1 MTSAPSSTR
10 MASRSAPDITAR
22 SRSCNVSVFRQPR
35 ARPFISTTQWPK
47 STRWWRASTRSGKY
61 SAEPHSIEPDMDSKN
76 LYQEVILDHNKK
88 PRNWGKL
95 ADASHQA
102 EGLNPLCGDHI
113 WLSLKLDGDK
123 VGSIAFEGE
132 SCAICKASS
141 SMMTKIADLEYT
153 PNPNARKFVLKE
165 PLTNGLARSFENA
178 EQAQRD
184 ALATKLFAIPHV
196 SNVFYIDNW
205 ITVTQDGE
213 ADWQNLL
220 REVATPI
227 REAPA
232 AEKASEEFAK
242 AAAWLAEEEGG
253 GATMSESDKLKLEQI
268 NELLDEEVRPFLQGD
283 GGDLYVVGLEGS
295 TLKVHYQGACGTCP
309 SSISGTLAG
318 IEGLVKRIDPEME
331 VVAV

>member
-1 MTSAPSSTR
+1 MP
-10 MASRSAPDITAR
+10 
-22 SRSCNVSVFRQPR
+22 
-35 ARPFISTTQWPK
+35 
-47 STRWWRASTRSGKY
+47 
-61 SAEPHSIEPDMDSKN
+61 
-76 LYQEVILDHNKK
+76 
-88 PRNWGKL
+88 
-95 ADASHQA
+95 
-102 EGLNPLCGDHI
+102 
-113 WLSLKLDGDK
+113 
-123 VGSIAFEGE
+123 
-132 SCAICKASS
+132 
-141 SMMTKIADLEYT
+141 KIADLEYT

-184 ALATKLFAIPHV
+184 ELATKLFAIPHV
-196 SNVFYIDNW
+196 TNVFYIDNW

-220 REVATPI
+220 REVAAPI

-242 AAAWLAEEEGG
+242 AAAWLAQGEGG
-253 GATMSESDKLKLEQI
+253 AELSETDKLKLEQI

-283 GGDLYVVGLEGS
+283 GGDLYVVGMEGN

-318 IEGLVKRIDPEME
+318 IESLVKRIDPEME

>member
-1 MTSAPSSTR
+1 MP
-10 MASRSAPDITAR
+10 
-22 SRSCNVSVFRQPR
+22 
-35 ARPFISTTQWPK
+35 
-47 STRWWRASTRSGKY
+47 
-61 SAEPHSIEPDMDSKN
+61 
-76 LYQEVILDHNKK
+76 
-88 PRNWGKL
+88 
-95 ADASHQA
+95 
-102 EGLNPLCGDHI
+102 
-113 WLSLKLDGDK
+113 
-123 VGSIAFEGE
+123 
-132 SCAICKASS
+132 
-141 SMMTKIADLEYT
+141 KIADLEYT

-184 ALATKLFAIPHV
+184 ELATKLFAIPHV

-242 AAAWLAEEEGG
+242 AAAWLAQDEN
-253 GATMSESDKLKLEQI
+253 GAAGLSASDKLKLDQI

-318 IEGLVKRIDPEME
+318 IEGLVRRIDPHME
-331 VVAV
+331 VIAV